1 MRGIQKRFNIYSITI
16 LVLFLALFTLTNIS
30 WKSPNLEKQTA
41 LVIDTNS
48 THQISVDTVVAYQN
62 FIQATY
68 QKINLKEAGLAE
80 PVFEKAF
87 IGFLNM
93 QMANLLNRD
102 KNILTVIDFD
112 LPSTA
117 KRMWIIDIKNQKL
130 LLHSYV
136 AHGRGSGDDK
146 AIRFSNQAESHQS
159 SLGFYIANETYF
171 GKHGLSLKLDGLDK
185 GMNDL
190 ARARAIV
197 VHGADYVSA
206 DFINKHGRLGRSH
219 GCPAVPQELNQQ
231 VINLIKGKTC
241 LFINAEVPN
250 YSSSLLNDEKL
261 AHYFS
266 AQI

>member
-1 MRGIQKRFNIYSITI
+1 MRGIQKRFNIYSATI
-16 LVLFLALFTLTNIS
+16 LILFLVIFTLTNIS
-30 WKSPNLEKQTA
+30 WKNPILKSNQ
-41 LVIDTNS
+41 VISQDT
-48 THQISVDTVVAYQN
+48 TIHKTVVDTLATYKN
-62 FIQATY
+62 FIQDTY
-68 QKINLKEAGLAE
+68 QKINLKEAGLAKS
-80 PVFEKAF
+80 VFEKAF
-87 IGFLNM
+87 TGFLNM
-93 QMANLLNRD
+93 QLADLLNDD
-102 KNILTVIDFD
+102 KHILTVIDFD
-112 LPSTA
+112 LPSTS

-146 AIRFSNQAESHQS
+146 AIKFSNQAESHQS

-185 GMNDL
+185 GINDL

-197 VHGADYVSA
+197 VHGADYVST
-206 DFINKHGRLGRSH
+206 DFIHKHGRLGRSH
-219 GCPAVPQELNQQ
+219 GCPAVPEELNQQ

-250 YSSSLLNDEKL
+250 YTSTLLNYQTVVN
-261 AHYFS
+261 HFS

>member
-1 MRGIQKRFNIYSITI
+1 MRGIQKRFNIYSVTI
-16 LVLFLALFTLTNIS
+16 LVLFLAIFTLTNIS
-30 WKSPNLEKQTA
+30 WKSPVLKNKQ
-41 LVIDTNS
+41 VSIQDT
-48 THQISVDTVVAYQN
+48 TLQKTSVDTAATYQN

-68 QKINLKEAGLAE
+68 QKINLKEVGLSE
-80 PVFEKAF
+80 TVFEKAF
-87 IGFLNM
+87 TGFLNM
-93 QMANLLNRD
+93 QLANLLNRD
-102 KNILTVIDFD
+102 KNILTIIDFD
-112 LPSTA
+112 LPSTS

-185 GMNDL
+185 GINDL

-206 DFINKHGRLGRSH
+206 DFISKHGRLGRSH
-219 GCPAVPQELNQQ
+219 GCPAVPQELNQK

-250 YSSSLLNDEKL
+250 YTSTLLNYQTV
-261 AHYFS
+261 ANHFS

>member
-1 MRGIQKRFNIYSITI
+1 MRGIQKRFNIYSIII

-30 WKSPNLEKQTA
+30 WKSPVLKNKPVSIQ
-41 LVIDTNS
+41 DTTLQKVS
-48 THQISVDTVVAYQN
+48 LDSVTTYQN

-68 QKINLKEAGLAE
+68 QKINLKEVGLSE
-80 PVFEKAF
+80 TVFEKAF
-87 IGFLNM
+87 TGFLNM
-93 QMANLLNRD
+93 QLANLLNRD
-102 KNILTVIDFD
+102 KNILTIIDFD
-112 LPSTA
+112 LPSTS

-185 GMNDL
+185 GINDL

-206 DFINKHGRLGRSH
+206 DFISKHGRLGRSH

-250 YSSSLLNDEKL
+250 YNSTLLNYQTV
-261 AHYFS
+261 ANHFS

>member
-1 MRGIQKRFNIYSITI
+1 MSIIQKRFNIYSVTI
-16 LVLFLALFTLTNIS
+16 LLLFLAIFTLTNIS
-30 WKSPNLEKQTA
+30 WKSPVLKNKQVSI
-41 LVIDTNS
+41 LDT
-48 THQISVDTVVAYQN
+48 TLQRTSVDTVLTYQN
-62 FIQATY
+62 FLQATY
-68 QKINLKEAGLAE
+68 QKINLKAAGLSE
-80 PVFEKAF
+80 TVFEKAF
-87 IGFLNM
+87 TGFLNM
-93 QMANLLNRD
+93 QLANLLNRD

-112 LPSTA
+112 LPSTS

-146 AIRFSNQAESHQS
+146 AVRFSNQAESHQS
-159 SLGFYIANETYF
+159 SLGFYVANETYF

-185 GMNDL
+185 GINDL

-197 VHGADYVSA
+197 VHGADYVST
-206 DFINKHGRLGRSH
+206 DFIHKHGRLGRSH

-241 LFINAEVPN
+241 LFINAEAPN
-250 YSSSLLNDEKL
+250 YTSTLLNYQ
-261 AHYFS
+261 AVVNHFS